1 MSYLEIVAR
10 RKKISIALS
19 LLLIVGVIGFLVF
32 ACMFKK
38 IAVYQIVPGLSLGIA
53 SAVFIILFSG
63 ALALFYAC
71 WMNYVYDKEIS
82 KLKE

>member
-10 RKKISIALS
+10 KKRISIVLS
-19 LLLIVGVIGFLVF
+19 LLLIAGVVGFLIF
-32 ACMFKK
+32 ACMFKSLA
-38 IAVYQIVPGLSLGIA
+38 IYQIIPGLSLGIA

-63 ALALFYAC
+63 GLALFYAC